1 MSGAG
6 TIKLQCFHI
15 LLALAGGPLHGNAIQ
30 RAVLERTDGKL
41 TIWPATLYRLLSD
54 LSDQRLLRPASA
66 PVEAPHHEQRR
77 YYSLTKAGR
86 ERLARDASRLADW
99 ADAALRLTSAAKP

>member
-41 TIWPATLYRLLSD
+41 TIWPATLYRLLGE
-54 LSDQRLLRPASA
+54 LSDQRLLRLVPAPADS
-66 PVEAPHHEQRR
+66 PSHEQRR
-77 YYSLTKAGR
+77 YYSLTSG
-86 ERLARDASRLADW
+86 SSFVPCPT
-99 ADAALRLTSAAKP
+99 TSQNGSSS